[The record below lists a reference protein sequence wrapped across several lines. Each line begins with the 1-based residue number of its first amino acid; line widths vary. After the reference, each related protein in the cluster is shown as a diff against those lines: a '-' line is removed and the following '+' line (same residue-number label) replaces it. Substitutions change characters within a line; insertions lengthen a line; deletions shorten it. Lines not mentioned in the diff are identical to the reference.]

1 MKKLF
6 DDNGKELDIS
16 EIIEM
21 LSMELVHRVEVID
34 ELGRS
39 YVNNKSKN
47 RVELSIQDEGRTLK
61 IFITQ

>member
-47 RVELSIQDEGRTLK
+47 RVELSLQDEGRTLK